1 LREYKFWKDSK
12 KGWRSEGVAEIAV
25 VRYSSTS
32 SFGGFGLF
40 EEDCAEDDM
49 ARDKEKRRV
58 IAPLRLDWYEYASL
72 VVCPCV

>member
-1 LREYKFWKDSK
+1 LAKVGDVYAHLCEYKFWKDSK

-40 EEDCAEDDM
+40 EEGCAEDDM
-49 ARDKEKRRV
+49 TQDDKVDEMRD
-58 IAPLRLDWYEYASL
+58 A
-72 VVCPCV
+72 